1 MLIAVFNFKNV
12 DAIRKVPKIKDAVKL
27 LENAPAKKNLMVQNV
42 IDALRGFRMS
52 FQIAKGVT
60 NVVQK
65 ELKNVIRKEIVF
77 AKTA

>member
-42 IDALRGFRMS
+42 IDALREFRMT
-52 FQIAKGVT
+52 FQIAKGVLI
-60 NVVQK
+60 VVQK

>member
-42 IDALRGFRMS
+42 IDALREFRMT
-52 FQIAKGVT
+52 FQIAKGVLI
-60 NVVQK
+60 VVQK
-65 ELKNVIRKEIVF
+65 ELKNVISKENVF

>member
-12 DAIRKVPKIKDAVKL
+12 DAIQKVPKIKDAVKL

-42 IDALRGFRMS
+42 IDALREFRMT
-52 FQIAKGVT
+52 FQIAKGVLI
-60 NVVQK
+60 VVQK
-65 ELKNVIRKEIVF
+65 ELKNVISKENVF